1 MKSTNYRKSVE
12 TIICFTYNGIVKKKK
27 EVIIMQVEI
36 KIDGSCIDPKVIIL
50 TASMTEDVSNIIKK
64 LSENSSQIIS
74 GYKDEKIEILE
85 QTDLI
90 RIYAVTDKGE
100 YILRLRLYEIENRLP
115 SNQFIRIS
123 NSEIINLKK
132 VNNFDLSF
140 TSTICVKLSNGIT
153 TYVSRRYVPKLKK
166 ILGI

>member
-1 MKSTNYRKSVE
+1 
-12 TIICFTYNGIVKKKK
+12 
-27 EVIIMQVEI
+27 MQVEI
-36 KIDGSCIDPKVIIL
+36 KIDSSCIDPKVIIL
-50 TASMTEDVSNIIKK
+50 TDSMTEDVSNIVKK
-64 LSENSSQIIS
+64 LSENASQIIS

-90 RIYAVTDKGE
+90 SVYANSGKVYAVTNKGE

-132 VNNFDLSF
+132 S
-140 TSTICVKLSNGIT
+140 I
-153 TYVSRRYVPKLKK
+153 
-166 ILGI
+166 ILTWVLQVQFALNYQME

>member
-1 MKSTNYRKSVE
+1 MYRPQSNHTDWFDDRRREQYYKKTFGKFLTNN
-12 TIICFTYNGIVKKKK
+12 FG
-27 EVIIMQVEI
+27 
-36 KIDGSCIDPKVIIL
+36 L
-50 TASMTEDVSNIIKK
+50 
-64 LSENSSQIIS
+64 
-74 GYKDEKIEILE
+74 KDEKIEILE

-90 RIYAVTDKGE
+90 RIYANSGKVYAVTDKGE

-140 TSTICVKLSNGIT
+140 TGTICVKLSNGIT

-166 ILGI
+166 ILGIWGECIWKRKLLSVVF

>member
-1 MKSTNYRKSVE
+1 
-12 TIICFTYNGIVKKKK
+12 
-27 EVIIMQVEI
+27 MQVEI

-123 NSEIINLKK
+123 NSEII
-132 VNNFDLSF
+132 
-140 TSTICVKLSNGIT
+140 I
-153 TYVSRRYVPKLKK
+153 PKNSIK
-166 ILGI
+166 I

>member
-1 MKSTNYRKSVE
+1 
-12 TIICFTYNGIVKKKK
+12 
-27 EVIIMQVEI
+27 MQVEI

-90 RIYAVTDKGE
+90 RIYANSGKVYAVTDKGE

-123 NSEIINLKK
+123 NSEIINLNK
-132 VNNFDLSF
+132 V
-140 TSTICVKLSNGIT
+140 
-153 TYVSRRYVPKLKK
+153 
-166 ILGI
+166 

>member
-1 MKSTNYRKSVE
+1 
-12 TIICFTYNGIVKKKK
+12 
-27 EVIIMQVEI
+27 MQVEI
-36 KIDGSCIDPKVIIL
+36 KIDSSCIDPKVIIL
-50 TASMTEDVSNIIKK
+50 TASMTEDVSNIVKK
-64 LSENSSQIIS
+64 LSENASQIIS

-90 RIYAVTDKGE
+90 RIYANSGKVYAVTNKGE

-140 TSTICVKLSNGIT
+140 TGTICVKDRKSTRLNSSHN
-153 TYVSRRYVPKLKK
+153 RNMR
-166 ILGI
+166 